1 MPPIFV
7 PCANIRTG
15 TRHLTFRQNFVM
27 MNKYSIK
34 DQAAI
39 QYIFL
44 SRKPIKTDLVLK
56 LIQQHNFESVNSKQ
70 H

>member
-1 MPPIFV
+1 
-7 PCANIRTG
+7 
-15 TRHLTFRQNFVM
+15 

-44 SRKPIKTDLVLK
+44 SRKPIKTDLALK